1 MNKKNNSDLL
11 LSLAVFKKL
20 YDEKMDIYQIIS
32 SFIKCQLKDQ
42 KTDFGLV
49 DMTNKVN
56 NEYGFDIPQA
66 VIKTSLKRIIQ
77 DGFLELSDKNYKVI
91 KQISNKLEIKK
102 DSNLARQQKQNV
114 IDKIEKH
121 LKDKGVKYTD
131 IEKSLENYIL
141 NKQDDINTHIDACII
156 ENSSNEDFVNAL
168 NDIKYGLVLYE
179 GISYGIEDINPKKWD
194 EKIVFLDT
202 EILFYLAGY
211 NGELFKQIANDF
223 LSLVKIVNK
232 NKRIIKLQFIEVTK
246 EQIES
251 IFYVAE
257 LIISGKKRQEQSN
270 EAVRYILD
278 SCKDGSASDIVIKK
292 TEFYDLLSKKGI
304 KLYEDNI
311 DYNNEQ
317 NHKNNLSIDCNL
329 PDFDNND
336 HTRIKQLN
344 IVNIL
349 RGNNTPTTLY
359 KTNILFVTQTNA
371 TIQFSIRHKKENG
384 GFPLALRLFD
394 ITNQLWIKTNK
405 GLSNKDSLPATF
417 DIRNK
422 ARIALSH
429 SLEKKVCEEYD
440 KIIKN
445 NEKNIEENSTID
457 KVAELKRWN
466 LTPDDIDEENCGEVE
481 DIIAVPEKISEY
493 YEEKSYYKGESE
505 RKGEIIKELEDRA
518 YEDKIEKLEL
528 KKKVEDDDKRK
539 NRNKIIAKRFIII
552 FIAVPTIF
560 TLEHYQD
567 FIIETIPF
575 INNFILNTIN
585 LIGSSLAILLFF
597 GVDLNKIKSF
607 FRKDSI
613 KK

>member
-20 YDEKMDIYQIIS
+20 YDEEMDIYQIIS

-49 DMTNKVN
+49 DITNKVN

-66 VIKTSLKRIIQ
+66 VIKASLHKIKQ

-91 KQISNKLEIKK
+91 KQISTELEIKK

-121 LKDKGVKYTD
+121 LKDKDAKYTD

-141 NKQDDINTHIDACII
+141 NKQDDIDTHINACII
-156 ENSSNEDFVNAL
+156 ENSRNEDFVNAL

-179 GISYGIEDINPKKWD
+179 GISYGIEDINPKKWA

-232 NKRIIKLQFIEVTK
+232 NKRIIKLRFLEVTK
-246 EQIES
+246 KQVDG
-251 IFYVAE
+251 IFYVTE
-257 LIISGKKRQEQSN
+257 LIISGNKRQEQSN

-278 SCKDGSASDIVIKK
+278 SCKGGSASDIVIKK

-329 PDFDNND
+329 PDFDDSD

-349 RGNNTPTTLY
+349 RGNNTHTTLY
-359 KTNILFVTQTNA
+359 KTNVLFVTQTNA
-371 TIQFSIRHKKENG
+371 TIQFSIEHKKENG

-405 GLSNKDSLPATF
+405 GLSNRDDLPATF

-429 SLEKKVCEEYD
+429 SLEKKVSEEYD
-440 KIIKN
+440 NIKN
-445 NEKNIEENSTID
+445 TENIEENSVID
-457 KVAELKRWN
+457 KVAELKKLN
-466 LTPDDIDEENCGEVE
+466 LTPDDINEKNCGEIE
-481 DIIAVPEKISEY
+481 DIIIYSEKINEY
-493 YEEKSYYKGESE
+493 YEEKAYYKGESE
-505 RKGEIIKELEDRA
+505 KKDKRIEELEVQT
-518 YEDKIEKLEL
+518 EKDKKEKHDLR
-528 KKKVEDDDKRK
+528 KKVENDEKRK
-539 NRNKIIAKRFIII
+539 TRNKRIIKYFIVIS
-552 FIAVPTIF
+552 TI
-560 TLEHYQD
+560 LVLVYYKN

-575 INNFILNTIN
+575 INDGTFNVTASFI
-585 LIGSSLAILLFF
+585 SILLFF
-597 GVDLNKIKSF
+597 GIDFNKAKSWL
-607 FRKDSI
+607 RKDSI